1 MAIEYYNIEMASQ
14 KYVNFFQIYGCENKK
29 FRVIVPEGS
38 ILPSCFLLECLF
50 IWMIMHCLCLYKQ
63 NSH

>member
-29 FRVIVPEGS
+29 IQSNRAGRFHPTIM
-38 ILPSCFLLECLF
+38 LF
-50 IWMIMHCLCLYKQ
+50 TWMFIYMDDNALFMFI
-63 NSH
+63 

>member
-29 FRVIVPEGS
+29 FRVIVPEDS

-50 IWMIMHCLCLYKQ
+50 IWMIMHCLCLHKQ